1 MEAKVLENRS
11 LPGKVRIFNDREQ
24 RNLISWQI
32 RSRFPL
38 LDKSQLKI
46 ARDDALHMEKVDDS
60 MGGCD
65 EDGWA

>member
-1 MEAKVLENRS
+1 MEAKMPENRS
-11 LPGKVRIFNDREQ
+11 LPGKVRIFNGREQ

-46 ARDDALHMEKVDDS
+46 ARDNALDDS
-60 MGGCD
+60 VGGCD